1 MGIENMKK
9 RKEELVK
16 IGFEE
21 LKKIDGLYILADN
34 IEERLGAFSFY
45 IDNIHYNL
53 VVKLLNDH
61 FGIQVRGGCS
71 CAGTYGHYLLHVGQD
86 RSKYITDKIDLG
98 DFSEKPGWVRL
109 SVHPTTTNDDLYFMI
124 DALKD
129 VVKNISVYEKDY
141 TYSSTKNE
149 FFNVKT
155 NSKGK
160 EEVSNWFIVPS
171 SLKT

>member
-1 MGIENMKK
+1 M
-9 RKEELVK
+9 
-16 IGFEE
+16 
-21 LKKIDGLYILADN
+21 
-34 IEERLGAFSFY
+34 
-45 IDNIHYNL
+45 
-53 VVKLLNDH
+53 
-61 FGIQVRGGCS
+61 
-71 CAGTYGHYLLHVGQD
+71 
-86 RSKYITDKIDLG
+86 G

-109 SVHPTTTNDDLYFMI
+109 SVHPTTTNDNLYFMI